1 MVFATLTPYM
11 KDSLVIFP
19 LQNARLLPRA
29 EVIPSITY
37 SVVALTCGI
46 ASLSIRRA
54 VYVPYAFCEGAIKL
68 NKSWKWPTY

>member
-1 MVFATLTPYM
+1 MVFTTLTPSL
-11 KDSLVIFP
+11 KDSVVIFP

-29 EVIPSITY
+29 KAIPSITY

-46 ASLSIRRA
+46 ASLSIRRV

-68 NKSWKWPTY
+68 GKSQKW

>member
-1 MVFATLTPYM
+1 MIFNTHTPDM
-11 KDSLVIFP
+11 KDSVAIFP
-19 LQNARLLPRA
+19 LLNAKLLPRA

-37 SVVALTCGI
+37 SVVALTCEI

-68 NKSWKWPTY
+68 GKSQKWLT